1 MHMKKALCVCLS
13 LAIAGSVFA
22 GCSREQTPEEIEAAS
37 LAAVTQEEQ
46 TTGMK
51 RLDSPNLTDYEK
63 PLANF
68 VSGIQAKD
76 AAKIATALGSVNIFG
91 DTLDGWIVSNNYE
104 SLQTEDLH
112 DIKIQS
118 SKDGKVA
125 TINVFFE
132 EPNEDKS
139 NFVEYKSDFD
149 GKEWNITPPTGLS
162 TDYTFYAP
170 VSSVSIND
178 VDMST
183 YAASDSNYGYAFNLP
198 RVIETDSSPDC
209 VLNTSIGK
217 YSGKI
222 INASTSSYGS
232 ALPIA
237 MAVFTEDQKKE
248 INQYFV
254 DCANSVFDMMRTGAD
269 RDSYSAYLL
278 DSNAV
283 SAIFDVDG
291 DDKQAAI
298 ANEAN
303 AVSRIEVLSAE
314 SVAGLRVDNI

>member
-132 EPNEDKS
+132 EPMK
-139 NFVEYKSDFD
+139 
-149 GKEWNITPPTGLS
+149 I
-162 TDYTFYAP
+162 
-170 VSSVSIND
+170 
-178 VDMST
+178 
-183 YAASDSNYGYAFNLP
+183 
-198 RVIETDSSPDC
+198 RVTS
-209 VLNTSIGK
+209 LNTKAILTVR
-217 YSGKI
+217 SGI
-222 INASTSSYGS
+222 SPLRPDF
-232 ALPIA
+232 LPTIP
-237 MAVFTEDQKKE
+237 F
-248 INQYFV
+248 
-254 DCANSVFDMMRTGAD
+254 MR
-269 RDSYSAYLL
+269 
-278 DSNAV
+278 
-283 SAIFDVDG
+283 
-291 DDKQAAI
+291 
-298 ANEAN
+298 
-303 AVSRIEVLSAE
+303 LSAP
-314 SVAGLRVDNI
+314 

>member
-76 AAKIATALGSVNIFG
+76 AAKIATALGSVDIFG

-104 SLQTEDLH
+104 SLQTKDLH

-125 TINVFFE
+125 
-132 EPNEDKS
+132 
-139 NFVEYKSDFD
+139 
-149 GKEWNITPPTGLS
+149 
-162 TDYTFYAP
+162 
-170 VSSVSIND
+170 
-178 VDMST
+178 
-183 YAASDSNYGYAFNLP
+183 
-198 RVIETDSSPDC
+198 
-209 VLNTSIGK
+209 
-217 YSGKI
+217 
-222 INASTSSYGS
+222 
-232 ALPIA
+232 
-237 MAVFTEDQKKE
+237 Q
-248 INQYFV
+248 
-254 DCANSVFDMMRTGAD
+254 
-269 RDSYSAYLL
+269 
-278 DSNAV
+278 
-283 SAIFDVDG
+283 
-291 DDKQAAI
+291 
-298 ANEAN
+298 
-303 AVSRIEVLSAE
+303 
-314 SVAGLRVDNI
+314 